1 MSISKIGF
9 CTRTHHVHLCR
20 QIDKKNTNTRTNQTR
35 RPANPPAR
43 LAFRQ
48 RTQRSKQQNTKPTK
62 TGPEPKQNTHKIDLP
77 WDAVA
82 CPLHHSQ
89 KRANE
94 LVLRHSGKHEGFS
107 LYVDSGM
114 CYTVQ
119 ENKLYFTPL
128 SASSQISSSEGLH
141 GQSRHHICQ
150 P

>member
-1 MSISKIGF
+1 MSISRKDI
-9 CTRTHHVHLCR
+9 CTRTYCPLGQANRLKQH
-20 QIDKKNTNTRTNQTR
+20 TNTKTNQTR

-48 RTQRSKQQNTKPTK
+48 RKSKANSKNQTQQK

-89 KRANE
+89 KRAKWINITAFGQTWRLE
-94 LVLRHSGKHEGFS
+94 LVCYLQACAM
-107 LYVDSGM
+107 LYKKAGL
-114 CYTVQ
+114 Q
-119 ENKLYFTPL
+119 FKPL

-141 GQSRHHICQ
+141 GQSRQ
-150 P
+150 L